1 MPGDDSLH
9 LAGLATGDVIGRAI
23 ASAGLTSGLADSLEH
38 FTPVSDVARRW
49 GVVEEKLETL
59 VTVLDL
65 MVRHGLLER
74 SEGPPS
80 AYRSVS
86 APPRETLSER
96 LGSMRTNLG
105 QDAAY
110 RRWLA
115 DGHSDVVWNA
125 QRAFVGDRLDYLTR
139 TGGRLAFDDA
149 FSDVWHRNLT
159 NSLYERGRT
168 FCVRAIATRGGRYLD
183 LASGLGY
190 GTQRLVEFSGD
201 GTVVDAMDKSADFV
215 RRASRILYPST
226 TLVRHHH
233 RDLNDG
239 LPRIPRASV
248 DGVLFMGAFH
258 YISDK
263 RRLLLQ
269 IYDALRPGGRVALG
283 QCFVHSGFAD
293 DDANRFMFSL
303 ALDRSYIVTRSDLLE
318 LLDSTGFD
326 VVGEQPRGSQLSVV
340 AEKRAEPL
348 VDA

>member
-1 MPGDDSLH
+1 M
-9 LAGLATGDVIGRAI
+9 
-23 ASAGLTSGLADSLEH
+23 ADSLEH
-38 FTPVSDVARRW
+38 FTPVPDVARRW
-49 GVVEEKLETL
+49 GVVDEKLETL
-59 VTVLDL
+59 EAVLDL

-74 SEGPPS
+74 SDEPPS

-86 APPRETLSER
+86 AAPRETIRER
-96 LGSMRTNLG
+96 LGSMRTDLG
-105 QDAAY
+105 RDAAY
-110 RRWLA
+110 RRWLP
-115 DGHSDVVWNA
+115 DGHSQVVWNA
-125 QRAFVGDRLDYLTR
+125 QRAFIGDRLDYLTR

-159 NSLYERGRT
+159 NPLYERGRS
-168 FCVRAIATRGGRYLD
+168 FCVEAIATRGGRYLD

-215 RRASRILYPST
+215 RRASRIIYPST
-226 TLVRHHH
+226 AVVRHHH
-233 RDLNDG
+233 QDLNDG

-258 YISDK
+258 YIDDK
-263 RRLLLQ
+263 RRLLRQ
-269 IYDALRPGGRVALG
+269 IHEALRPGGRVALG
-283 QCFVHSGFAD
+283 QCFVHSGLVD

-303 ALDRSYIVTRSDLLE
+303 AVDRSYVVSRSDLLG
-318 LLDSTGFD
+318 LLDATGFE

-348 VDA
+348 VDV